1 MLFRSNDTA
10 TTEIYTSWYTLSLH
24 DALPI
29 CLCVCVCV
37 HMCVFVC
44 ACVCACVCGYV
55 CTCVRVR
62 MRVSVCVR
70 QMRVWVGVY
79 LYVPT
84 CLHTYVHVSTLRG
97 CKLHEC
103 MSVHVCVYK
112 LHECMRVYVC
122 VHVCEYALRV

>member
-1 MLFRSNDTA
+1 MWTGV
-10 TTEIYTSWYTLSLH
+10 
-24 DALPI
+24 
-29 CLCVCVCV
+29 CVCVWWGVMCAHVCV
-37 HMCVFVC
+37 HMCVHVGVGGLMCVHVC

-112 LHECMRVYVC
+112 LHECMRVCCVC
-122 VHVCEYALRV
+122 AACEYATRV